1 MTGSS
6 VCVNYYTRAQIDAA
20 YRLEAHYVRNKIK
33 LVFEDGKD
41 EVQPNQEQ
49 SQTNFHLL
57 SKREIMR
64 WADGEQK
71 HTMFLCGLFV
81 SFSAK
86 NSVVSQN
93 IEYNYT
99 RRRVFLFSTRCRT
112 FYPQKDKNL

>member
-1 MTGSS
+1 M
-6 VCVNYYTRAQIDAA
+6 
-20 YRLEAHYVRNKIK
+20 
-33 LVFEDGKD
+33 F
-41 EVQPNQEQ
+41 EVQPDQEQ

-64 WADGEQK
+64 WGDGEQK

-93 IEYNYT
+93 IEYT
-99 RRRVFLFSTRCRT
+99 RQDVGPSILRRIKICNMVILSSRRGRFSLLGVF
-112 FYPQKDKNL
+112 

>member
-1 MTGSS
+1 MS
-6 VCVNYYTRAQIDAA
+6 
-20 YRLEAHYVRNKIK
+20 
-33 LVFEDGKD
+33 

-64 WADGEQK
+64 WGDEEQK

-81 SFSAK
+81 YFSAK

-93 IEYNYT
+93 IEYT
-99 RRRVFLFSTRCRT
+99 RRKVFLFLTRCRT
-112 FYPQKDKNL
+112 FDPQKDKNL